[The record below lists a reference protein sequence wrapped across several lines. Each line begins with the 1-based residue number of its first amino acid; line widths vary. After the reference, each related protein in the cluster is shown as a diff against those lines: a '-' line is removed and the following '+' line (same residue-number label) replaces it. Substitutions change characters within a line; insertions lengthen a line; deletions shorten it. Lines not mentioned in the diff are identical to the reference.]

1 MLSKTYLT
9 ANLIDIN
16 QLEGP
21 DSFQKAK
28 KSSIQDI
35 IYQRQP
41 SNIPLKHKATPI
53 VAKIKARG
61 ASNLTLSKLKKKTVE
76 MSSMRLNQEHERYTQ
91 GIGSSNVD
99 TRVRESLKSR
109 EKGDSKNRGRPAG
122 QRGQT
127 PEVRAHQSIYRNKKE
142 LEFSPD
148 RNQLRSSKQIER
160 TAKQPM
166 AKEAGQGKA

>member
-41 SNIPLKHKATPI
+41 SNIPLKQKA
-53 VAKIKARG
+53 AKIKARG

-91 GIGSSNVD
+91 GIGSGNVD

-148 RNQLRSSKQIER
+148 RNQLRSSK
-160 TAKQPM
+160 
-166 AKEAGQGKA
+166 